1 MGELIG
7 TTGKVCDPNGVVSPK
22 HYNLHK
28 SGVEC
33 IEIKRLLP
41 SSLAD
46 CFKYVFRCDNKDD
59 EVKDL
64 EKAIWYLEDW
74 KKNPIAVDLTCLKL
88 LVYLLDK
95 VLAGEY
101 RPPVA
106 DQHKY
111 WFYTHLK
118 GIVTETD
125 PRGLEW
131 GLSSLHD
138 LARVARKRKV
148 SGSA

>member
-22 HYNLHK
+22 HYNLHP
-28 SGVEC
+28 SGLEC

-64 EKAIWYLEDW
+64 KKAIWYLEDW
-74 KKNPIAVDLTCLKL
+74 RAYPVAVEPSCLKL

-95 VLAGEY
+95 VILAEHN
-101 RPPVA
+101 PN
-106 DQHKY
+106 DLFLHKY
-111 WFYTHLK
+111 WFYVHLK
-118 GIVTETD
+118 SSILEVE
-125 PRGLEW
+125 PRSLEW
-131 GLSSLHD
+131 ALCSLHD
-138 LARVARKRKV
+138 LLTAATKSKAVK
-148 SGSA
+148 SA